1 MERDAINIPGLISLT
16 FPCVEIPYTLQFQHS
31 VIMGLVKLIRNMQ
44 EGTCSKE
51 QNGGTWDVQFTAT
64 SQFS

>member
-1 MERDAINIPGLISLT
+1 MERDAINTPGLISLT

-51 QNGGTWDVQFTAT
+51 QNGGT
-64 SQFS
+64 